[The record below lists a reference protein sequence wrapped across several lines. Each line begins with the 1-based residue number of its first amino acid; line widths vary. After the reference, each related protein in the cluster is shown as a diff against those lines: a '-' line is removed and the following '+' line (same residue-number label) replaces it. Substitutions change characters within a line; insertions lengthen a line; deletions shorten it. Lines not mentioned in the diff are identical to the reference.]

1 MYEAFNLHGK
11 NALVLGGS
19 GALGGAIARAL
30 HKAGAHVSLTS
41 RTLEKAAAS
50 AAALGPEARGYAMD
64 AMQRASVAACAAA
77 YYADAARLDILV
89 NAIGG
94 NLPEATTSPEQ
105 TFFDLP
111 ESALAAVVNMN
122 LFGGAI
128 FPAQEFGR
136 RMAGQH
142 EGGVIIHVS
151 SMAAMTPLTR
161 IPGYNAAKAAV
172 ENFTRWLA
180 VHLAQEYSPL
190 LRVNA
195 IAPGFFLTEQNAFL
209 LREKDTGAPTP
220 RGRSILAHTPM
231 ARFGEAEDI
240 GGAVVF
246 LASDAARFIT
256 GAILPVDGGFS
267 AFSGV

>member
-1 MYEAFNLHGK
+1 MCDLFKLHGK
-11 NALVLGGS
+11 NALVLGGG
-19 GALGGAIARAL
+19 GALGSAIATAL
-30 HKAGAHVSLTS
+30 CRAGARVSVTS
-41 RTLEKAAAS
+41 RTQEKAAAC
-50 AAALGPEARGYAMD
+50 ALALGNEARGYAMD
-64 AMQRASVAACAAA
+64 AMQRSSVAAVAGA
-77 YYADAARLDILV
+77 YYADHERLDVLV

-105 TFFDLP
+105 TFFDLS
-111 ESALAAVVNMN
+111 ENALASVINMN

-128 FPAQEFGR
+128 LPAQEFGR
-136 RMAGQH
+136 LMALQSR
-142 EGGVIIHVS
+142 GGTIIHIS
-151 SMAAMTPLTR
+151 SMAALTPLTR
-161 IPGYNAAKAAV
+161 IPGYSAAKAAV

-195 IAPGFFLTEQNAFL
+195 IAPGFFVTEQNAFL

-220 RGRSILAHTPM
+220 RGRSILSHTPM
-231 ARFGEAEDI
+231 GRFGEAEDI

-256 GAILPVDGGFS
+256 GTVLPVDGGFS